1 VSASTHEQSR
11 RPVVLLTVPVDVP
24 AVDGYDVVP
33 GDLGDRPDAV
43 GLLCGPMQR
52 LTAADLDA
60 LPGLRAVSVAGA
72 GTDGLDLDALGERGI
87 PLSTAPEP
95 TAPATAD
102 LAVTLMLMAA
112 RRLDE
117 SQALLRDGSWPG
129 WSFDDVPGRDLHGA
143 TLGLVG
149 FGHIGRLVAR
159 RAEAFGMTCLHHTRT
174 PTGEPGHVA
183 DLADMLPRSDV
194 LSVHVPLTTKTRGLI
209 GPVELDLMPRDAIVV
224 NTARGGIVDE
234 QALCDRLDDGR
245 LFAAGLDVFED
256 EPRVHPRL
264 LRTPHLVLTPHI
276 GSATRQTR
284 ERMVVT
290 AAQRLAALLSP

>member
-1 VSASTHEQSR
+1 M
-11 RPVVLLTVPVDVP
+11 TVPVDIP
-24 AVDGYDVVP
+24 ELDGYDVVP
-33 GDLGDRPDAV
+33 GDLGARPDAV

-52 LTAADLDA
+52 LTADDLDLLA
-60 LPGLRAVSVAGA
+60 HLRAVSVAGA
-72 GTDGLDLDALGERGI
+72 GTDGLDLDALRERGI

-112 RRLDE
+112 RRVDE
-117 SQALLRDGSWPG
+117 GQAMLREGSWPG

-159 RAEAFGMTCLHHTRT
+159 RAEAFGMTVLHHTRT
-174 PTGEPGHVA
+174 ATGEAGYVA
-183 DLADMLPRSDV
+183 RLDDLLSRSDV
-194 LSVHVPLTTKTRGLI
+194 LSVHVPLTPETRGLI
-209 GPVELDLMPRDAIVV
+209 GSRELDLLPEDAIVV

-234 QALCDRLDDGR
+234 QALCDGLDDGR
-245 LFAAGLDVFED
+245 LFAAALDVFVG
-256 EPRVHPRL
+256 EPRIDPRL
-264 LRTPHLVLTPHI
+264 AQTPHLVLTPHI

-284 ERMVVT
+284 QRMVTT
-290 AAQRLAALLSP
+290 AAQRLGSLLAS